1 MVRRYF
7 GSFLPGSVEPMVRR
21 NYRFELTSVCCMA
34 AAIACVDANVM
45 GVLAEKAW
53 KAGPLVITIIAG
65 AEPIA
70 NITSFLWTRVL
81 HGKDRVRATNLMQIG
96 ALACLFGIALAPF
109 STGGKWALL
118 ILALLARVFL
128 TGIISARTDLWRANY
143 PRSLRGRVT
152 GRLTVIATLVV
163 ATTALVI
170 ASVMDIGPGTLQ
182 RMGLGF
188 LEGGHAFRPV
198 YAMAGLTALVGVRAF
213 SRIRWRG
220 RAAQLKSERAAP
232 ADGRHAASAWSMI
245 RVLKE
250 DRDYRRFMTAQ
261 FVLGFPNIA
270 AGPIFILALS
280 DSFTL
285 GYTQSIGLTRVIP
298 VLVPVLVIPLWAR
311 LLDRMHIIRFR
322 AYHSWV
328 FVLANG
334 LMAAALLMQNLPLLY
349 AARIVLGIAF
359 GGGMLAW
366 NLGHHDFA
374 RRDLATIYMG
384 IHVTL
389 TGVRGVFAP
398 FFGTL
403 LYAPWALTLADTTV
417 RFPGLGAWT
426 FVLLALMTGVGA
438 VMFVVLYRSTRAV
451 TGRGPERD

>member
-53 KAGPLVITIIAG
+53 KAGPLVVTIIAG

-81 HGKDRVRATNLMQIG
+81 HGKDRVRATNLMQLG

-109 STGGKWALL
+109 DAWGKWMLL
-118 ILALLARVFL
+118 VLALLARVFL

-170 ASVMDIGPGTLQ
+170 ATVMDIRPESLE
-182 RMGLGF
+182 RVGLGF
-188 LEGGHAFRPV
+188 LGGGHAFRPV
-198 YAMAGLTALVGVRAF
+198 YLMAGLTALVGVRAF

-220 RAAQLKSERAAP
+220 RAAQLKTEREAS

-250 DRDYRRFMTAQ
+250 DRDYRRFMLAQ

-311 LLDRMHIIRFR
+311 LLDRVHVIRFR

-328 FVLANG
+328 FVLANA
-334 LMAAALLMQNLPLLY
+334 LMSVALLTQNLPLLY
-349 AARIVLGIAF
+349 AARVVLGVAF

-398 FFGTL
+398 FVGTL
-403 LYAPWALTLADTTV
+403 LYAPWAVTLAGETV
-417 RFPGLGAWT
+417 RFPGLGAWA
-426 FVLLALMTGVGA
+426 FVVITAATAVGA
-438 VMFVVLYRSTRAV
+438 AMFVMLYRSTRAV
-451 TGRGPERD
+451 TGLGPARD